1 MSHWEETTT
10 EAKGDIG
17 ASLPPPRD
25 VSGDH
30 LEGGRGS
37 VDTTLGSKE
46 KINATCVD
54 ALLDFL
60 YDHVGTH
67 GPPSFLT
74 GSVDPQFSWHK

>member
-1 MSHWEETTT
+1 MSHREEAIA

-25 VSGDH
+25 MSGDH

-46 KINATCVD
+46 KINATYVD

-67 GPPSFLT
+67 DPPSSLT
-74 GSVDPQFSWHK
+74 